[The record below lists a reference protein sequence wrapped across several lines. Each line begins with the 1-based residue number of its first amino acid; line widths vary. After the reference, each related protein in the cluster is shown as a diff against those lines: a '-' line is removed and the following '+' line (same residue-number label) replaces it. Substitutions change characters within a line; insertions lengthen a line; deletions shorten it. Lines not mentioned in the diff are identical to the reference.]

1 MSGGAVPYSEDAEK
15 AVLARL
21 LTSPNKVTGEVTATL
36 LKPEHFY
43 LPAYKAI
50 ADAVWDSYYAD
61 EQIEPLSIGERVA
74 KRLSKIWSV
83 DESHAVSR
91 VRQIAEA
98 NQFGGSVIAHS
109 RVIKRHSDFRLLLD
123 LAREVQEE
131 VGMEAQH
138 PEGIAGRTSQ
148 KAMQIATNT
157 LLTHELIQFGD
168 LGRNYVAQ
176 ARALAKAKAEGIEL
190 GAKFGHRFIDD
201 FTRGLQPSELLI
213 AGGEPGVGKS
223 AIWWDAAVKFAERQS
238 QVAARTEHRAVGT
251 LVLSLEM
258 SEPPSNQRIASN
270 LTKIDGAVLREG
282 DLDEHHLLSIIHEWG
297 TRKDLPLW
305 FNFASMM
312 RAGSMRALVAE
323 AIRAHNV
330 GLVIVDH
337 FRYFDMDVKAANS
350 IDEDEEKARFL
361 KEAIAKELNVAVVC
375 IAHTT
380 KAIESRDDRR
390 PNLSHLRGS
399 GQVAAHADFVN
410 FVYRPYANASDED
423 KLTMS
428 ETDAELLWRKN
439 RHGLDGVAPFYFEP
453 ATMTIHD

>member
-1 MSGGAVPYSEDAEK
+1 MSVAGAVPYSEDAEK

-21 LTSPNKVTGEVTATL
+21 LTSPSKVTGEVTATL

-43 LPAYKAI
+43 LPAYKTI
-50 ADAVWDSYYAD
+50 ADAVYDSYYAD
-61 EQIEPLSIGERVA
+61 EQIEPLSIGEKVA
-74 KRLSKIWSV
+74 KRLSKIWNV

-131 VGMEAQH
+131 VGMEAQN

-157 LLTHELIQFGD
+157 LLTHDLIQFGD
-168 LGRNYVAQ
+168 LGRNYIKQ
-176 ARALAKAKAEGIEL
+176 AKALAKAKAEGIEL
-190 GAKFGHRFIDD
+190 GAKFGYKFIDD

-213 AGGEPGVGKS
+213 AAGEPGVGKS
-223 AIWWDAAVKFAERQS
+223 AIWWDAAVRFAERQS
-238 QVAARTEHRAVGT
+238 RLPSHARPVGT

-282 DLDEHHLLSIIHEWG
+282 DLEEEHLRRIVHEWG
-297 TRKDLPLW
+297 SRKDLPLW

-323 AIRAHNV
+323 SIRAHNV

-337 FRYFDMDVKAANS
+337 FRYFDMDVKSINS

-380 KAIESRDDRR
+380 KAIESKEDRR

-410 FVYRPYANASDED
+410 FVYRPYPYASDED
-423 KLTMS
+423 KLTLS

-453 ATMTIHD
+453 ATMTIRD